1 MGVSFAKGYFFYYLF
16 RKDATKLLNQALK
29 KQQMGFS
36 RAGLGCQQTN
46 SSSGNYKKKSNYSYG
61 N

>member
-1 MGVSFAKGYFFYYLF
+1 LQKGNLKYIF

-29 KQQMGFS
+29 KQQMGYS
-36 RAGLGCQQTN
+36 RAGLGCVQPQHT
-46 SSSGNYKKKSNYSYG
+46 SSSSFRKKKIDYNYG